1 MIRAGII
8 GATGYVGA
16 ELARLLCQHPEVE
29 LASVASIEEVGK
41 PLREVFPHLRPAEV
55 RVQEELDDVDLVL
68 AALPHVV
75 SAKLL
80 LPYIQRGLPVIDLSA
95 DFRLHRPDEYTRWY
109 KAEHPAPE
117 LLGKAAYGL
126 PELHRQEIAGSRL
139 IAVAGCY
146 PTSAILALAPAVK
159 VGIIEPDIIVD
170 SKSGLSGAGRTL
182 GLNSHYAEAN
192 EGVRAYGLDG
202 HRHLPEIVQELSL
215 LCEAPAP
222 AVTFLP
228 HVVPMTRG
236 ILSACYARLREG
248 ALPSGERAREELR
261 TLYRDFYRDEPFTA
275 VVEAPPNTKHTLGNN
290 FCLIHPALDERTGR
304 LIAVSCLDNL
314 VKGAA
319 GQGIQCMN
327 IMLGFPETAGLRQL
341 GLYP

>member
-8 GATGYVGA
+8 GGTGYVGA

-41 PLREVFPHLRPAEV
+41 PLREVFPHLRPTEV

-95 DFRLHRPDEYTRWY
+95 DFRLHRPDEYARWY

-117 LLGKAAYGL
+117 LLGKAVYGL

-139 IAVAGCY
+139 IAAPGCY

-159 VGIIEPDIIVD
+159 AGLIEPDIIVD
-170 SKSGLSGAGRTL
+170 SKSGVSGAGRAPALT
-182 GLNSHYAEAN
+182 SHYAEVN
-192 EGVRAYGLDG
+192 EGVRAYALDG

-248 ALPSGERAREELR
+248 ALPAGEQAREELR

-275 VVEAPPNTKHTLGNN
+275 VVEAPPNTKHTLGTN

-304 LIAVSCLDNL
+304 LIVVSCLDNL

-319 GQGIQCMN
+319 GQAIQCMN
-327 IMLGFPETAGLRQL
+327 IMLGFPETTGLQQL
-341 GLYP
+341 ALYP

>member
-1 MIRAGII
+1 LIRAGII

-29 LASVASIEEVGK
+29 LASVASIEEVGR
-41 PLREVFPHLRPAEV
+41 PLREVFPNLRPTEL
-55 RVQEELDDVDLVL
+55 RIQEELDDVDLVL
-68 AALPHVV
+68 AGLPHGV
-75 SAKLL
+75 SAKAL

-95 DFRLHRPDEYTRWY
+95 DFRLHSLDEYTRWY
-109 KAEHPAPE
+109 KVEHPAPE

-126 PELHRQEIAGSRL
+126 PELHRQQIAESRL

-159 VGIIEPDIIVD
+159 AGIIEPDIIVD
-170 SKSGLSGAGRTL
+170 SKSGVSGAGRAAVL
-182 GLNSHYAEAN
+182 ASHYPEAN
-192 EGVRAYGLDG
+192 EGVRAYALDG

-215 LCEAPAP
+215 LRDAPAL
-222 AVTFLP
+222 ALTFLP

-248 ALPSGERAREELR
+248 ALPAGEQAGKALR
-261 TLYRDFYRDEPFTA
+261 TIYRDFYRDEPFTA
-275 VVEAPPNTKHTLGNN
+275 VVDAPPNTKHTLGNN
-290 FCLIHPALDERTGR
+290 FCLVHPAVDERTGR
-304 LIAVSCLDNL
+304 LIVVSCVDNL

-319 GQGIQCMN
+319 GQAIQCMN
-327 IMLGFPETAGLRQL
+327 IMLGFSETAGLEQL
-341 GLYP
+341 AVYP

>member
-1 MIRAGII
+1 VIRAGII
-8 GATGYVGA
+8 GATGYAGA
-16 ELARLLCQHPEVE
+16 ELARLLCQHPEVK
-29 LASVASIEEVGK
+29 LASVASIEEVGR
-41 PLREVFPHLRPAEV
+41 PLREVFPNLWPTEV
-55 RVQEELDDVDLVL
+55 RVLEELDEVDLVL

-95 DFRLHRPDEYTRWY
+95 DFRLHRLDEYARWY
-109 KAEHPAPE
+109 RAEHPAPE
-117 LLGKAAYGL
+117 LLGKAVYGL
-126 PELHRQEIAGSRL
+126 PELHRQEIVGSPL

-159 VGIIEPDIIVD
+159 AGVIEPDIIVD
-170 SKSGLSGAGRTL
+170 SKSGVSGAGRAL
-182 GLNSHYAEAN
+182 GLTSHYAEAN
-192 EGVRAYGLDG
+192 EGVRAYALDG

-215 LCEAPAP
+215 LREGPAP
-222 AVTFLP
+222 SVTFLP

-236 ILSACYARLREG
+236 ILSTCYARLREG
-248 ALPSGERAREELR
+248 ALPGGQSAAEELR

-290 FCLIHPALDERTGR
+290 LCLIHPALDERTGR
-304 LIAVSCLDNL
+304 LIVVSCLDNL

-319 GQGIQCMN
+319 GQAIQCMN
-327 IMLGFPETAGLRQL
+327 IMLGFPETAGLQQL
-341 GLYP
+341 AVYP